1 MARKALKKT
10 PVSEA
15 PKAIGPY
22 SQWVQAN
29 GFVFVSGQIAIDPKT
44 GLLIDGS
51 VARQAKQV
59 FENMKAILAE
69 SRLSLHAVVKVEVF
83 LKDMNDFSAMNEV
96 YASYFFGKHLPAR
109 QTIQAAAL
117 PKNALVEI
125 SCIAAK

>member
-29 GFVFVSGQIAIDPKT
+29 GFVFVSGQIAIDPKI
-44 GLLIDGS
+44 GLLVDGS
-51 VARQAKQV
+51 VARQTKQV

-69 SRLSLHAVVKVEVF
+69 SRLSLRDVVKVEVF

-96 YASYFFGKHLPAR
+96 YASYFMGKNLPAR